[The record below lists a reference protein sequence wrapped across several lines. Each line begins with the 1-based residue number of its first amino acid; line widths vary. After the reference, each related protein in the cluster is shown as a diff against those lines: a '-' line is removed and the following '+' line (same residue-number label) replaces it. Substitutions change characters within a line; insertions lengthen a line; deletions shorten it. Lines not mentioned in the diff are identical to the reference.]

1 MIEVQ
6 NLSKYYAASPVV
18 DNISFSLPK
27 GDTLVLLGTSGS
39 GKTTTLKMLN
49 RLVEPTEGVVLI
61 NGNDIQIEE
70 PVALRRKIGYVIQ
83 NIGLFPHLSVGHN
96 ISIVPKLLGWQEN
109 RINDRVRFLMD
120 LLNLQDIDP
129 SRLPTELSGG
139 QQQRIGLARAL
150 AGDPDII
157 LMDEPFGALDPI
169 TRVAIRKEFLDLEE
183 IIRKTVVIV
192 THDVPEAWELGDI
205 ICLMDNGK
213 IMQQGSPH
221 DLTWNPQNEFVKQ
234 FLKSFQGQLELMTIS
249 LGQIDEHPHESLKP
263 EMSCRDLLKYL
274 EGKEDLEGIIYYQN
288 KFLEYKRTRNKKLS

>member
-129 SRLPTELSGG
+129 SRVPTELSGG